1 MTAATDDLASDLVD
15 LVRRIRAG
23 ELRAETE
30 LVARYLPAARAIT
43 RRDCRAYEAA
53 VDETLCRTCLQGS
66 ASVPGS
72 AGVPAGIA

>member
-53 VDETLCRTCLQGS
+53 VDDIVQDVLTRQRLREALHRRGS
-66 ASVPGS
+66 S
-72 AGVPAGIA
+72 A